1 LIAVTVHTDFRAE
14 DWNIKLHKARSD
26 IAIVIYRQVM
36 NSDVIG
42 RELNAKVK
50 LSL

>member
-1 LIAVTVHTDFRAE
+1 LIAVTVHTDFRTE
-14 DWNIKLHKARSD
+14 DWNIKLHKATSD
-26 IAIVIYRQVM
+26 TAIVIYRQM

-42 RELNAKVK
+42 RELKAKLK